1 MNFINSIRAIWLR
14 LHRFCRRR
22 VRLFLYFII
31 LIAVVGNA
39 GTLISWGQWV
49 WGSGEITALAV
60 LRSFATYTIAIA
72 ATSFADCFLRR
83 SESDNRTSLLLWFG
97 LMCAAIGAG
106 TVVLSVNSGNAAR
119 NAIYISAILAAC
131 IWFAANGRNPNLVE
145 PTAYSTL
152 GGENPLTEQ

>member
-1 MNFINSIRAIWLR
+1 MNLTRLIRVVWLT
-14 LHRFCRRR
+14 LCRFCRRR

-31 LIAVVGNA
+31 LIVLVGNT
-39 GTLISWGQWV
+39 GTLISWGQWI

-106 TVVLSVNSGNAAR
+106 ILVLSVNSGNAAR
-119 NAIYISAILAAC
+119 NSIYISAVLAAC
-131 IWFAANGRNPNLVE
+131 IWFAANSQNPNLVE

-152 GGENPLTEQ
+152 GGENPLTGQ